1 MSENSIAPELVFD
14 VAHVTSQL
22 KTFASTVRH
31 FLEPHWLAAH
41 EGWGEIPD
49 PLSRWM
55 CRYSSIFLAT
65 LLRELE
71 GQETWSIVG
80 GRPPKSL
87 NATAAGEFGMLACDD
102 TWNDHC
108 WVTGRGLIIDLTA
121 DQFGHAPVIV
131 TASSDPRYRANLT
144 EDDMA
149 QAFQKLQRRSTPW
162 IEAWRFEQSSNSSAN

>member
-1 MSENSIAPELVFD
+1 MSENSITSELILD
-14 VAHVTSQL
+14 VAHATSQF
-22 KTFASTVRH
+22 KMFASTVRQ

-41 EGWGEIPD
+41 QGWSDIPD

-65 LLRELE
+65 LLREQS
-71 GQETWSIVG
+71 QEPWSIVG
-80 GRPPKSL
+80 GRPPRSL
-87 NATAAGEFGMLACDD
+87 NAKVEGEFGILAWDG

-121 DQFGHAPVIV
+121 DQFGHDPIIV

-144 EDDMA
+144 EDEMA
-149 QAFQKLQRRSTPW
+149 QDFQKLQRRSTQW
-162 IEAWRFEQSSNSSAN
+162 LAAWKCEKRSNQ